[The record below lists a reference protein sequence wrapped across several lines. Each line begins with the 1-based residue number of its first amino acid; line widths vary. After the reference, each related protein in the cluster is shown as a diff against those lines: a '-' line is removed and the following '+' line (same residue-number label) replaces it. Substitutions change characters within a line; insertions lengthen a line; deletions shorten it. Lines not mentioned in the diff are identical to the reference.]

1 MATWCRGAGDGVT
14 YEFHQV
20 RDLSHM
26 GILSLS
32 LPCQMP
38 APHLPSPSCQ
48 KCMDQHITST
58 EESDPWWKAFSG
70 VCRDM

>member
-1 MATWCRGAGDGVT
+1 MPGSWGRCHLRVSPGEGSGIKGSAPCAPCRVLT
-14 YEFHQV
+14 P
-20 RDLSHM
+20 
-26 GILSLS
+26 S
-32 LPCQMP
+32 LPI
-38 APHLPSPSCQ
+38 AQ